1 MSRLFASLFGLLLA
15 APCFAADVQ
24 LHLLPNETLKG
35 ELVAIDSKN
44 IVLKTDQGEV
54 TRPLMNV
61 LQLELQAPPAN
72 LAGSFTQIGLT
83 DGTVLNCKPDGFVFK
98 DKKVELSLLGDQKV
112 EVPLGALA
120 YVLKDAHDPKIRHH
134 ADWMSISKGKR
145 SHDMLVKWFQGRLNG
160 LAGSFPDGKDRSLNF
175 ILDGR
180 DTAVPIDLTN
190 KTVQG
195 CIFVNRLDPSSPP
208 QLCKLHDMHGN
219 LLIVAALETKD
230 GASFA
235 VTTVGGAKF
244 DFGRTLVARVDY
256 SATKRVFL
264 SDLEAGVVREPGE
277 DFLDRYRRDRTI
289 DGGKLQINGQKF
301 DKGLFLPAPTKLE
314 YKLDGEYTE
323 FSAVVGVDEVVRGKS
338 HVRLIVE
345 GDGKELFAEEFKRQD
360 KSKPVKL
367 NIKDVQTLRISVEP
381 VEPLAVFGSHL
392 NLADVK
398 ISK

>member
-1 MSRLFASLFGLLLA
+1 MTHIRACLLA
-15 APCFAADVQ
+15 LVFAGNCLAADVQ

-35 ELVAIDSKN
+35 ELKSIDGKN
-44 IVLKTDQGEV
+44 VVLKVDNVDV
-54 TRPLMNV
+54 TRPLLTV
-61 LQLELQAPPAN
+61 LQLEIQAPPA
-72 LAGSFTQIGLT
+72 AVGGSYLQVGLT
-83 DGTVLNCKPDGFVFK
+83 DGTVLNCKPEGFVFN
-98 DKKVELSLLGDQKV
+98 DKKVELTLLADLKV
-112 EVPLGALA
+112 EVPIGALA

-134 ADWMSISKGKR
+134 ADWMTISKGKR

-160 LAGSFPDGKDRSLNF
+160 LAGSFPDGKDKSLNF

-180 DTAVPIDLTN
+180 DSAVPIDLTN

-195 CIFVNRLDPSSPP
+195 CIFVNRLDPASPP

-219 LLIVAALETKD
+219 LLIVAALECKD
-230 GASFA
+230 GGEFVA
-235 VTTVGGAKF
+235 TTVGGAKF
-244 DFGRTLVARVDY
+244 SYKHALVARIDY
-256 SATKRVFL
+256 SSTKRIFL
-264 SDLEAGVVREPGE
+264 SDLEAGVLREPGE

-289 DGGKLQINGQKF
+289 DGGKLQMNGTKYE
-301 DKGLFLPAPTKLE
+301 KGLFLPAPTKLE

-338 HVRLIVE
+338 HVRLVVE
-345 GDGKELFAEEFKRQD
+345 GDGKELFAEEFKRHE

-367 NIKDVQTLRISVEP
+367 NIKDVQNLRISVEP